1 MMNPDIMKKKNT
13 PYDGMSGSQ
22 DKVPLYLPTIEEDDI
37 EAVSKAV
44 ASTFVSGDG
53 PECRKFE
60 SELSEYLGVK
70 HVFFTTSC
78 TSALDLAFMIK
89 NFPAGS
95 EVIIPNFTF
104 TSTALA
110 PILNNLSVVL
120 VDVDPLT
127 GNIDVNKIEE
137 NITTKTVAIVPVDY
151 AGYPA
156 DMDAINE
163 ISRRHNLYVVQDS
176 AQSIGSKY
184 KGKKTGTFADVTCF
198 SFHGTKN
205 LVCGE
210 GGAIVT
216 DQDDLAGKIKIMREK
231 GTDKHTYISDPLK
244 KGYYEYVDKGNSYVQ
259 SNILGAL
266 GRSQL
271 KKLDRLNARRAE
283 ISRKYYN
290 NLQNIRNISLRPE
303 HADYET
309 NWHLFYILVNP
320 DDKAFI
326 LEALDKEGIGVNIHY
341 SPLHINSYYNR
352 IGQFDRNKLKGSI
365 SFFQRLVRIPMYPAM
380 TNDEINKVTEA
391 IKKVCLF
398 FGEKK

>member
-1 MMNPDIMKKKNT
+1 MIKKNKSLALFGGV
-13 PYDGMSGSQ
+13 PISQ
-22 DKVPLYLPTIEEDDI
+22 KKIPLYLPAIDGDDV

-60 SELSEYLGVK
+60 HELSEYLGVK

-78 TSALDLAFMIK
+78 TAALDLAFMIK
-89 NFPAGS
+89 NFPPGS
-95 EVIIPNFTF
+95 EVIVSNFTF

-110 PILNNLSVVL
+110 PILNNLKVVL

-127 GNIDVNKIEE
+127 GNIDVSKIEE
-137 NITTKTVAIVPVDY
+137 NITDKTVAIVPVDY

-163 ISRRHNLYVVQDS
+163 IAQRHKLYVVQDS
-176 AQSIGSKY
+176 AQSIGAKY
-184 KGKKTGTFADVTCF
+184 KGKKTGKFADITCF

-205 LVCGE
+205 LICGE

-216 DQDDLAGKIKIMREK
+216 DQDDLVEKIKIMREK
-231 GTDKHTYISDPLK
+231 GTDKHGYLSDPLK

-271 KKLDRLNARRAE
+271 KKLDRLNARRAV
-283 ISRKYYN
+283 IARKYID
-290 NLQNIRNISLRPE
+290 NLKNIPNITLRPE
-303 HADYET
+303 HECYES

-352 IGQFDRNKLKGSI
+352 ICQFDRNRLKGSN
-365 SFFQRLVRIPMYPAM
+365 SFFNKLIRIPMYPGLS
-380 TNDEINKVTEA
+380 DVEVDKVIA
-391 IKKVCLF
+391 AVKKVCASLSADT
-398 FGEKK
+398 

>member
-1 MMNPDIMKKKNT
+1 MDKSRNLAIYGGNPV
-13 PYDGMSGSQ
+13 SQ
-22 DKVPLYLPTIEEDDI
+22 NKIPIYLPTIESDDV

-78 TSALDLAFMIK
+78 TAALDLAFMIK

-95 EVIIPNFTF
+95 EVIVPNFTF

-110 PILNNLSVVL
+110 PILNNLNVVL

-127 GNIDVNKIEE
+127 GNIDVSKIEE
-137 NITTKTVAIVPVDY
+137 NITNKTVAIVPVDY

-156 DMDAINE
+156 DMDAINV
-163 ISRRHNLYVVQDS
+163 IARRHNLYVVQDS

-184 KGKKTGTFADVTCF
+184 KDKKTGTFADVTCF

-216 DQDDLAGKIKIMREK
+216 DHDDLAEKIKIMREK
-231 GTDKHTYISDPLK
+231 GTDKHGYITDPLK
-244 KGYYEYVDKGNSYVQ
+244 KGYYEYVDRGNSYVQ

-266 GRSQL
+266 ARSQL
-271 KKLDRLNARRAE
+271 KKLDRLNTRRVE
-283 ISRKYYN
+283 IARKYYDS
-290 NLQNIRNISLRPE
+290 LKNISNVTLRPYHYDFE
-303 HADYET
+303 S

-320 DDKAFI
+320 NDKAFI

-341 SPLHINSYYNR
+341 GPLHINSYYNR
-352 IGQFDRNKLKGSI
+352 ICQFDRNKLKGSI
-365 SFFQRLVRIPMYPAM
+365 SFFQRLIRIPMYPSM
-380 TNDEINKVTEA
+380 TNDEVNKVTEA
-391 IKKVCLF
+391 IKKITLF
-398 FGEKK
+398 LG

>member
-1 MMNPDIMKKKNT
+1 MIRGSKTLKIFGGVPVNQKKI
-13 PYDGMSGSQ
+13 
-22 DKVPLYLPTIEEDDI
+22 PLYVPTIENDDI
-37 EAVSKAV
+37 EAVKNTV

-60 SELSEYLGVK
+60 SELSEYIGTK

-78 TSALDLAFMIK
+78 TAALDLAFMIK
-89 NFPAGS
+89 NFPPGS
-95 EVIIPNFTF
+95 EVIVPNFTF

-110 PILNNLSVVL
+110 PILNNLKVVL
-120 VDVDPLT
+120 VDVDPIT
-127 GNIDVNKIEE
+127 GNIDVNRVEE
-137 NITTKTVAIVPVDY
+137 SVTEKTVAIIPVDY

-163 ISRRHNLYVVQDS
+163 IAQRHHLYVVQDS
-176 AQSIGSKY
+176 AQSIGSRY
-184 KGKKTGTFADVTCF
+184 KGKKIGMFADVTCF

-216 DQDDLAGKIKIMREK
+216 ENDDLAEKIKIMREK
-231 GTDKHTYISDPLK
+231 GTDKHAYLSDPLR
-244 KGYYEYVDKGNSYVQ
+244 KGYFEYVDKGNSYVQ

-271 KKLDRLNARRAE
+271 KKLDRLNLRRAE
-283 ISRKYYN
+283 IARKYLD
-290 NLQNIRNISLRPE
+290 NLQDIPNLTLRPE
-303 HADYET
+303 RDDYEA

-320 DDKAFI
+320 EDKGFI

-352 IGQFDRNKLKGSI
+352 ICQFDRNGLKGSI
-365 SFFQRLVRIPMYPAM
+365 IFFQRLIRIPMYPSLS
-380 TNDEINKVTEA
+380 DDDVDKVIYA
-391 IKKVCLF
+391 IKKVCASLRA
-398 FGEKK
+398 EK